1 METVQQ
7 ISQKTSVSTLN
18 FNLGEFQFSPSY
30 IQAAAIIF
38 LLFLLVLTFA
48 RLRRMLVHWSLGKS
62 GVAMLFWGFLLALIL
77 EGFLIL
83 GGRTL
88 FTEIVG
94 WKNAP
99 KPILNVLDAGRDKLV
114 DVLGVT
120 DQIPIST
127 AHEDPTLQGVISDFQ
142 SLSSDEAEEVRSTIC
157 RP

>member
-1 METVQQ
+1 METVQGTL
-7 ISQKTSVSTLN
+7 QKVSIPTLN
-18 FNLGEFQFSPSY
+18 FNLGELQFSPSY
-30 IQAAAIIF
+30 IQAGAIVF
-38 LLFLLVLTFA
+38 LLFLLVLTLA
-48 RLRRMLVHWSLGKS
+48 RLRYMFVNWSLGKS
-62 GVAMLFWGFLLALIL
+62 GVSMLFWGFLLALIL

-127 AHEDPTLQGVISDFQ
+127 AHEDPTLHSVISDFQ
-142 SLSSDEAEEVRSTIC
+142 SLSSDEAEKVRSTIC